1 MKHPLPEKIIYIVD
15 EKKRD
20 LLPML
25 SLARE
30 NKRLFKYQYI
40 AQFNELIK
48 LEKKIIKNSI
58 IIVNFFR
65 KNILHF
71 LVYFYFLNAKIIIN
85 DTEGVGG
92 KDGFLPIRTLNKLK
106 NFLGI
111 INQYWLWGHNQY
123 YKIPKILLRKLHL
136 RSMDFKIK

>member
-1 MKHPLPEKIIYIVD
+1 M
-15 EKKRD
+15 KKRD

-65 KNILHF
+65 KI
-71 LVYFYFLNAKIIIN
+71 YCII
-85 DTEGVGG
+85 
-92 KDGFLPIRTLNKLK
+92 
-106 NFLGI
+106 
-111 INQYWLWGHNQY
+111 
-123 YKIPKILLRKLHL
+123 
-136 RSMDFKIK
+136 